1 MDGYIGDWHDV
12 LFLKG
17 CFDVSV
23 DLVDVVVGVR
33 LVDEVTVRP
42 VKLQDWVHFVP
53 VLLYVLSNFFL
64 NVLLAFFFLPF
75 FQGTNTT
82 FFHLFLC
89 QLYVDVPHEFYSLVL
104 TDHFGESL
112 CVSLISREALN

>member
-75 FQGTNTT
+75 F
-82 FFHLFLC
+82 
-89 QLYVDVPHEFYSLVL
+89 
-104 TDHFGESL
+104 
-112 CVSLISREALN
+112 